1 MANESELV
9 DWKERVTTR
18 YWEGTGVKEER
29 ERERARARVR
39 QREKERRIYREGGK
53 IARERGKERK
63 KERENERMREERE
76 VESSGQRNGNAEPRN
91 FEADEERS
99 SRGHEA
105 RERRRSGAKIG

>member
-18 YWEGTGVKEER
+18 FWEGTGVKEER
-29 ERERARARVR
+29 ARAKDREGKRDGYIAKGENRERKR
-39 QREKERRIYREGGK
+39 
-53 IARERGKERK
+53 
-63 KERENERMREERE
+63 ERENERTREERE